1 MKRRLAAA
9 AAARSGG
16 FGRAFAGR
24 LPQERLYMK
33 KPFMERVA
41 AFIVDR
47 RYLFVVLFVALC
59 IFSIFTSN
67 GVDVNE
73 DLTDYLPDD
82 SETRQGLQ
90 IMDREF
96 LTYGDA
102 RVMVSNITYAKA
114 EELAEMLRSVDG
126 VKTVTLENDQDHYNA
141 ASALFEVVFDGEKLD
156 NVSIQ
161 GVENVRNALRDYDT
175 YIMTE
180 VGNPT
185 GEILEKEMQ
194 MVFVILVVI
203 IILVLLLTSQ
213 TYAEVP
219 ILLITFGVSVWIN
232 KGTNYWFGEIS
243 FITNSIAAVLQ
254 LGLAIDYAIILCH
267 HYTEERAH
275 NTPRDAVVKALT
287 VAIPE
292 ISASS
297 LTTISGL
304 LALAFMKIK
313 IGSDMS
319 LVLVKAI
326 LFSMLT
332 VFLLMPALLLLMSP
346 WLDKTHHRRF
356 LPRIDGWGRFT
367 IKSRYIV
374 PPVFVVILIAACI
387 LANHCP
393 YVFGYSTLDTLK
405 QNEYKLS
412 EKKINAT
419 FGEVNQVALII
430 PFEDYESEAKL
441 VEDLKEL
448 NGIDHLVAL
457 ADTEAK
463 DGYMVTDSLTPRQFA
478 ELTDIDISVSR
489 AAYTAYC
496 TSNENF
502 TQAIGQLVDLSNID
516 NCTVPLIDMIKFL
529 YEQRDVYESRID
541 ASLMDDL
548 EEMYDDLIDGERQLH
563 TKDYSRIILFL
574 NLPVES
580 EETYDYLTVIKGVI
594 GKYYTESYFVGETAK
609 DKDFSAAF
617 SEDNMLISILTIVF
631 VVAILLMTFKSVALP
646 LLLILVIQG
655 SIWINF
661 SFPTILHSNLYFLA
675 YLIVSAIMMG
685 ANIDYAIVTTSRFM
699 EFKDKMPKKDAII
712 ETMNLAFPTIIT
724 SGLMMVIAG
733 ILIGQM
739 TSNAAIAGIG
749 DSLGRGTI
757 ITIIIVMFILPQILL
772 LGEKVI
778 DKTSFDVPTP
788 VSQHQSSG
796 RVRIDGMVRGE
807 IRGQIHGI
815 VHAYVDGDVNISLLS
830 GQTEPDPGEDTD
842 PAPSPEP
849 EAEPEPEP
857 GEEAALQDEQPQEK
871 EAEAH
876 EE

>member
-9 AAARSGG
+9 AAVRSGG

-448 NGIDHLVAL
+448 NGVDHLVAL

-685 ANIDYAIVTTSRFM
+685 ANIDYAIVISSRYLKLK
-699 EFKDKMPKKDAII
+699 ETMPYKDAMI
-712 ETMNLAFPTIIT
+712 EALNLAFPTVVT
-724 SGLMMVIAG
+724 SGSILAAAG
-733 ILIGQM
+733 ISIGVLSSEN
-739 TSNAAIAGIG
+739 TVASIGIC
-749 DSLGRGTI
+749 LGRGTLLSMFL
-757 ITIIIVMFILPQILL
+757 VMGVLPQILL
-772 LGEKVI
+772 LGDTIVE
-778 DKTSFDVPTP
+778 KTSFTIGHHVQT
-788 VSQHQSSG
+788 QNLSG
-796 RVRIDGMVRGE
+796 AMRVNGHVRGYINGYVDAE
-807 IRGQIHGI
+807 IRGI
-815 VHAYVDGDVNISLLS
+815 VNGTVSASIDIGAVETE
-830 GQTEPDPGEDTD
+830 GQPAVTDTAT
-842 PAPSPEP
+842 PAPDV
-849 EAEPEPEP
+849 P
-857 GEEAALQDEQPQEK
+857 GKEDSDEK
-871 EAEAH
+871 
-876 EE
+876 

>member
-96 LTYGDA
+96 ITYGDA

-126 VKTVTLENDQDHYNA
+126 VKTVTLGNDQDHYNA

-685 ANIDYAIVTTSRFM
+685 ANIDYAIVISSRYLKLK
-699 EFKDKMPKKDAII
+699 ETMPYKDAMI
-712 ETMNLAFPTIIT
+712 EALNLAFPTVVT
-724 SGLMMVIAG
+724 SGSILAAAG
-733 ILIGQM
+733 ISIGVLSSEN
-739 TSNAAIAGIG
+739 TVASIGIC
-749 DSLGRGTI
+749 LGRGTLLSMFL
-757 ITIIIVMFILPQILL
+757 VMGVLPQILL
-772 LGEKVI
+772 LGDTIVE
-778 DKTSFDVPTP
+778 KTSFTIGHHVQT
-788 VSQHQSSG
+788 QNLSG
-796 RVRIDGMVRGE
+796 AMRVNGHVRGYINGYVDAE
-807 IRGQIHGI
+807 IRGI
-815 VHAYVDGDVNISLLS
+815 VNGTVSASIDIGAVETE
-830 GQTEPDPGEDTD
+830 GQPAVTDTAT
-842 PAPSPEP
+842 PAPDV
-849 EAEPEPEP
+849 P
-857 GEEAALQDEQPQEK
+857 GKEDSDEK
-871 EAEAH
+871 
-876 EE
+876 

>member
-194 MVFVILVVI
+194 MVFIILVVI

-374 PPVFVVILIAACI
+374 PPVFAVILIAACI

-441 VEDLKEL
+441 VDDLKEL
-448 NGIDHLVAL
+448 NGVDHLVAL

-609 DKDFSAAF
+609 DKDFSAAC
-617 SEDNMLISILTIVF
+617 SEENVRISILTIV
-631 VVAILLMTFKSVALP
+631 VVGAILLMTFKSVALP

-685 ANIDYAIVTTSRFM
+685 ANIDYAIVISSRYLKLK
-699 EFKDKMPKKDAII
+699 ETMPYKDAMI
-712 ETMNLAFPTIIT
+712 EALNLAFPTVVT
-724 SGLMMVIAG
+724 SGSILAAAG
-733 ILIGQM
+733 ISIGVLSSEN
-739 TSNAAIAGIG
+739 TVASIGIC
-749 DSLGRGTI
+749 LGRGTLLSMFL
-757 ITIIIVMFILPQILL
+757 VMGVLPQILL
-772 LGEKVI
+772 LGDTIVE
-778 DKTSFDVPTP
+778 KTSFTIGHHVQT
-788 VSQHQSSG
+788 QNLSG
-796 RVRIDGMVRGE
+796 AMRVNGHVRGYINGYVDAE
-807 IRGQIHGI
+807 IRGI
-815 VHAYVDGDVNISLLS
+815 VNGTVSASIDIGAVETE
-830 GQTEPDPGEDTD
+830 GQPAVTDTAT
-842 PAPSPEP
+842 PAPDV
-849 EAEPEPEP
+849 P
-857 GEEAALQDEQPQEK
+857 GKEDSDEK
-871 EAEAH
+871 
-876 EE
+876 

>member
-1 MKRRLAAA
+1 
-9 AAARSGG
+9 
-16 FGRAFAGR
+16 
-24 LPQERLYMK
+24 MK

-194 MVFVILVVI
+194 MVFIILVVI

-441 VEDLKEL
+441 VDDLKEL
-448 NGIDHLVAL
+448 NGVDHLVAL

-685 ANIDYAIVTTSRFM
+685 ANIDYAIVISSRYLKLK
-699 EFKDKMPKKDAII
+699 ETMPYKDAMI
-712 ETMNLAFPTIIT
+712 EALNLAFPTVVT
-724 SGLMMVIAG
+724 SGSILAAAG
-733 ILIGQM
+733 ISIGVLSSEN
-739 TSNAAIAGIG
+739 TVASIGIC
-749 DSLGRGTI
+749 LGRGTLLSMFL
-757 ITIIIVMFILPQILL
+757 VMGVLPQILL
-772 LGEKVI
+772 LGDTIVE
-778 DKTSFDVPTP
+778 KTSFTIGHHVQT
-788 VSQHQSSG
+788 QNLSG
-796 RVRIDGMVRGE
+796 AMRVNGHVRGYINGYVDAE
-807 IRGQIHGI
+807 IRGI
-815 VHAYVDGDVNISLLS
+815 VNGTVSASIDIGAVETE
-830 GQTEPDPGEDTD
+830 GQPAVTDTAT
-842 PAPSPEP
+842 PAPDV
-849 EAEPEPEP
+849 P
-857 GEEAALQDEQPQEK
+857 GKEDCDEK
-871 EAEAH
+871 
-876 EE
+876 

>member
-16 FGRAFAGR
+16 FGRAFAER

-448 NGIDHLVAL
+448 NGVDHLVAL

-685 ANIDYAIVTTSRFM
+685 ANIDYAIVISSRYLKLK
-699 EFKDKMPKKDAII
+699 ETMPYKDAMI
-712 ETMNLAFPTIIT
+712 EALNLAFPTVVT
-724 SGLMMVIAG
+724 SGSILAAAG
-733 ILIGQM
+733 ISIGVLSSEN
-739 TSNAAIAGIG
+739 TVASIGIC
-749 DSLGRGTI
+749 LGRGTLLSMFL
-757 ITIIIVMFILPQILL
+757 VMGVLPQILL
-772 LGEKVI
+772 LGDTIVE
-778 DKTSFDVPTP
+778 KTSFTIGHHVQT
-788 VSQHQSSG
+788 QNLSG
-796 RVRIDGMVRGE
+796 AMRVNGHVRGYINGYVDAE
-807 IRGQIHGI
+807 IRGI
-815 VHAYVDGDVNISLLS
+815 VNGTVSASIDIGAVETE
-830 GQTEPDPGEDTD
+830 GQPAVTDTAT
-842 PAPSPEP
+842 PAPDV
-849 EAEPEPEP
+849 P
-857 GEEAALQDEQPQEK
+857 GKEDSDEK
-871 EAEAH
+871 
-876 EE
+876 

>member
-1 MKRRLAAA
+1 
-9 AAARSGG
+9 
-16 FGRAFAGR
+16 
-24 LPQERLYMK
+24 MK
-33 KPFMERVA
+33 KSFMERVA

-96 LTYGDA
+96 ITYGDA
-102 RVMVSNITYAKA
+102 RVMVSNVTYAKA

-156 NVSIQ
+156 DVSIQ

-194 MVFVILVVI
+194 MVFIILVVI

-374 PPVFVVILIAACI
+374 PPIFAVILVAACI

-441 VEDLKEL
+441 VDDLKEL

-457 ADTEAK
+457 ADTEAR

-502 TQAIGQLVDLSNID
+502 TQAIGQLVDLNNID

-529 YEQRDVYESRID
+529 YEQRDIYESRID
-541 ASLMDDL
+541 ASLMADM
-548 EEMYDDLIDGERQLH
+548 EEMYDELIDGERQLH

-617 SEDNMLISILTIVF
+617 SEDNMLIGILTIVF

-685 ANIDYAIVTTSRFM
+685 ANIDYAIVISSRYLKLK
-699 EFKDKMPKKDAII
+699 ETMPYKDAMI
-712 ETMNLAFPTIIT
+712 EALNLVFPTVVT
-724 SGLMMVIAG
+724 SGSILAAAG
-733 ILIGQM
+733 ISIGVLSSEN
-739 TSNAAIAGIG
+739 TVASIGIC
-749 DSLGRGTI
+749 LGRGTLLSMFL
-757 ITIIIVMFILPQILL
+757 VMGVLPQILL
-772 LGEKVI
+772 LGDTIVE
-778 DKTSFDVPTP
+778 KTSFTIGHHV
-788 VSQHQSSG
+788 QRQNLSG
-796 RVRIDGMVRGE
+796 AMRVNGHVRGYINGYVDAE
-807 IRGQIHGI
+807 IRGL
-815 VHAYVDGDVNISLLS
+815 VNGTVSASIDIGAVETE
-830 GQTEPDPGEDTD
+830 GQAAVTDTAT
-842 PAPSPEP
+842 PAPDV
-849 EAEPEPEP
+849 P
-857 GEEAALQDEQPQEK
+857 GKEDSDEK
-871 EAEAH
+871 
-876 EE
+876 

>member
-1 MKRRLAAA
+1 
-9 AAARSGG
+9 
-16 FGRAFAGR
+16 
-24 LPQERLYMK
+24 MK

-332 VFLLMPALLLLMSP
+332 VFLLMPALLLLMRP

-448 NGIDHLVAL
+448 NGVDHLVAL

-685 ANIDYAIVTTSRFM
+685 ANIDYAIVISSRYLKLK
-699 EFKDKMPKKDAII
+699 ETMPYKDAMI
-712 ETMNLAFPTIIT
+712 EALNLAFPTVVT
-724 SGLMMVIAG
+724 SGSILAAAG
-733 ILIGQM
+733 ISIGVLSSEN
-739 TSNAAIAGIG
+739 TVASIGIC
-749 DSLGRGTI
+749 LGRGTLLSMFL
-757 ITIIIVMFILPQILL
+757 VMGVLPQILL
-772 LGEKVI
+772 LGDTIVE
-778 DKTSFDVPTP
+778 KTSFTIGHHVQT
-788 VSQHQSSG
+788 QNLSG
-796 RVRIDGMVRGE
+796 AMRVNGHVRGYINGYVDAE
-807 IRGQIHGI
+807 IRGI
-815 VHAYVDGDVNISLLS
+815 VNGTVSASIDIGAVETE
-830 GQTEPDPGEDTD
+830 GQPAVTDTAT
-842 PAPSPEP
+842 PAPDV
-849 EAEPEPEP
+849 P
-857 GEEAALQDEQPQEK
+857 GKEDSDEK
-871 EAEAH
+871 
-876 EE
+876 

>member
-194 MVFVILVVI
+194 MVFIILVVI

-448 NGIDHLVAL
+448 NGVDHLVAL

-685 ANIDYAIVTTSRFM
+685 ANIDYAIVISSRYLKLK
-699 EFKDKMPKKDAII
+699 ETMPYKDAMI
-712 ETMNLAFPTIIT
+712 EALNLAFPTVVT
-724 SGLMMVIAG
+724 SGSILAAAG
-733 ILIGQM
+733 ISIGVLSSEN
-739 TSNAAIAGIG
+739 TVASIGIC
-749 DSLGRGTI
+749 LGRGTLLSMFL
-757 ITIIIVMFILPQILL
+757 VMGVLPQILL
-772 LGEKVI
+772 LGDTIVE
-778 DKTSFDVPTP
+778 KTSFTIGHHVQT
-788 VSQHQSSG
+788 QNLSG
-796 RVRIDGMVRGE
+796 AMRVNGHVRGYINGYVDAE
-807 IRGQIHGI
+807 IRGI
-815 VHAYVDGDVNISLLS
+815 VNGTVSASIDIGAVETE
-830 GQTEPDPGEDTD
+830 GQPAVTDTAT
-842 PAPSPEP
+842 PAPDV
-849 EAEPEPEP
+849 P
-857 GEEAALQDEQPQEK
+857 GKEDSNEK
-871 EAEAH
+871 
-876 EE
+876 

>member
-96 LTYGDA
+96 ITYGDA

-126 VKTVTLENDQDHYNA
+126 VKTVTLGNDQDHYNA

-374 PPVFVVILIAACI
+374 PPIFAVILIAACI

-685 ANIDYAIVTTSRFM
+685 ANIDYAIVISSRYLKLK
-699 EFKDKMPKKDAII
+699 ETMPYKDAMI
-712 ETMNLAFPTIIT
+712 EALNLAFPTVVT
-724 SGLMMVIAG
+724 SGSILAAAG
-733 ILIGQM
+733 ISIGVLSSEN
-739 TSNAAIAGIG
+739 TVASIGIC
-749 DSLGRGTI
+749 LGRGTLLSMFL
-757 ITIIIVMFILPQILL
+757 VMGVLPQILL
-772 LGEKVI
+772 LGDTIVE
-778 DKTSFDVPTP
+778 KTSFTIGHHVQT
-788 VSQHQSSG
+788 QNLSG
-796 RVRIDGMVRGE
+796 AMRVNGHVRGYINGYVDAE
-807 IRGQIHGI
+807 IRGI
-815 VHAYVDGDVNISLLS
+815 VNGTVSASIDIGAVETE
-830 GQTEPDPGEDTD
+830 GQPAVTDTAT
-842 PAPSPEP
+842 PAPDV
-849 EAEPEPEP
+849 P
-857 GEEAALQDEQPQEK
+857 GKEDSDEK
-871 EAEAH
+871 
-876 EE
+876 

>member
-1 MKRRLAAA
+1 
-9 AAARSGG
+9 
-16 FGRAFAGR
+16 
-24 LPQERLYMK
+24 MK

-463 DGYMVTDSLTPRQFA
+463 DGYMVPDSLTPRQFA

-685 ANIDYAIVTTSRFM
+685 ANIDYAIVISSRYLKLK
-699 EFKDKMPKKDAII
+699 ETMPYKDAMI
-712 ETMNLAFPTIIT
+712 EALNLAFPTVVT
-724 SGLMMVIAG
+724 SGSILAAAG
-733 ILIGQM
+733 ISIGVLSSEN
-739 TSNAAIAGIG
+739 TVASIGIC
-749 DSLGRGTI
+749 LGRGTLLSMFL
-757 ITIIIVMFILPQILL
+757 VMGVLPQILL
-772 LGEKVI
+772 LGDTIVE
-778 DKTSFDVPTP
+778 KTSFTIGHHVQT
-788 VSQHQSSG
+788 QNLSG
-796 RVRIDGMVRGE
+796 AMRVNGHVRGYINGYVDAE
-807 IRGQIHGI
+807 IRGI
-815 VHAYVDGDVNISLLS
+815 VNGTVSASIDIGAVETE
-830 GQTEPDPGEDTD
+830 GQPAVTDTAT
-842 PAPSPEP
+842 PAPDV
-849 EAEPEPEP
+849 P
-857 GEEAALQDEQPQEK
+857 GKEDSNEK
-871 EAEAH
+871 
-876 EE
+876 

>member
-1 MKRRLAAA
+1 
-9 AAARSGG
+9 
-16 FGRAFAGR
+16 
-24 LPQERLYMK
+24 MK

-441 VEDLKEL
+441 VDDLKEL
-448 NGIDHLVAL
+448 NGVDHLVAL
-457 ADTEAK
+457 AETEAK

-685 ANIDYAIVTTSRFM
+685 ANIDYAIVISSRYLKLK
-699 EFKDKMPKKDAII
+699 ETMPYKDAMI
-712 ETMNLAFPTIIT
+712 EALNLAFPTVVT
-724 SGLMMVIAG
+724 SGSILAAAG
-733 ILIGQM
+733 ISIGVLSSEN
-739 TSNAAIAGIG
+739 TVASIGIC
-749 DSLGRGTI
+749 LGRGTLLSMFL
-757 ITIIIVMFILPQILL
+757 VMGVLPQILL
-772 LGEKVI
+772 LGDTIVE
-778 DKTSFDVPTP
+778 KTSFTIGHHVQT
-788 VSQHQSSG
+788 QNLSG
-796 RVRIDGMVRGE
+796 AMRVNGHVRGYINGYVDAE
-807 IRGQIHGI
+807 IRGI
-815 VHAYVDGDVNISLLS
+815 VNGTVSASIDIGAVETE
-830 GQTEPDPGEDTD
+830 GQPAVTDTAT
-842 PAPSPEP
+842 PAPDV
-849 EAEPEPEP
+849 P
-857 GEEAALQDEQPQEK
+857 GKEDCDEK
-871 EAEAH
+871 
-876 EE
+876 

>member
-96 LTYGDA
+96 ITYGDA

-448 NGIDHLVAL
+448 NGVDHLVAL

-685 ANIDYAIVTTSRFM
+685 ANIDYAIVISSRYLKLK
-699 EFKDKMPKKDAII
+699 ETMPYKDAMI
-712 ETMNLAFPTIIT
+712 EALNLAFPTVVT
-724 SGLMMVIAG
+724 SGSILAAAG
-733 ILIGQM
+733 ISIGVLSSEN
-739 TSNAAIAGIG
+739 TVASIGIC
-749 DSLGRGTI
+749 LGRGTLI
-757 ITIIIVMFILPQILL
+757 SMFLVMGVLPQILL
-772 LGEKVI
+772 LGDTIVE
-778 DKTSFDVPTP
+778 KTSFTIGHHVQT
-788 VSQHQSSG
+788 QNLSG
-796 RVRIDGMVRGE
+796 AMRVNGHVRGYINGYVDAE
-807 IRGQIHGI
+807 IRGI
-815 VHAYVDGDVNISLLS
+815 VNGTVSASIDIGAVETE
-830 GQTEPDPGEDTD
+830 GQPAVTDTAT
-842 PAPSPEP
+842 PAPDV
-849 EAEPEPEP
+849 P
-857 GEEAALQDEQPQEK
+857 GKEDSNEK
-871 EAEAH
+871 
-876 EE
+876 

>member
-194 MVFVILVVI
+194 MVFIILVVI

-374 PPVFVVILIAACI
+374 PPVFAVILIAACI

-448 NGIDHLVAL
+448 NGVDHLVAL

-685 ANIDYAIVTTSRFM
+685 ANIDYAIVISSRYLKLK
-699 EFKDKMPKKDAII
+699 ETMPYKDAMI
-712 ETMNLAFPTIIT
+712 EALNLAFPTVVT
-724 SGLMMVIAG
+724 SGSILAAAG
-733 ILIGQM
+733 ISIGVLSSEN
-739 TSNAAIAGIG
+739 TVASIGIC
-749 DSLGRGTI
+749 LGRGTLLSMFL
-757 ITIIIVMFILPQILL
+757 VMGVLPQILL
-772 LGEKVI
+772 LGDTIVE
-778 DKTSFDVPTP
+778 KTSFTIGHHVQT
-788 VSQHQSSG
+788 QNLSG
-796 RVRIDGMVRGE
+796 AMRVNGHVRGYINGYVDAE
-807 IRGQIHGI
+807 IRGI
-815 VHAYVDGDVNISLLS
+815 VNGTVSASIDIGAVETE
-830 GQTEPDPGEDTD
+830 GQPAVTDTAT
-842 PAPSPEP
+842 PAPDV
-849 EAEPEPEP
+849 P
-857 GEEAALQDEQPQEK
+857 GKEDSNEK
-871 EAEAH
+871 
-876 EE
+876 

>member
-16 FGRAFAGR
+16 FGRAFAER

-96 LTYGDA
+96 ITYGDA
-102 RVMVSNITYAKA
+102 RVMVSNVTYAKA

-156 NVSIQ
+156 DVSIQ

-194 MVFVILVVI
+194 MVLIILVVI

-374 PPVFVVILIAACI
+374 PPIFAVILVAACI

-441 VEDLKEL
+441 VDDLKEL

-457 ADTEAK
+457 ADTEAR

-502 TQAIGQLVDLSNID
+502 TQAIGQLVDLNNID

-529 YEQRDVYESRID
+529 YEQRDIYESRID
-541 ASLMDDL
+541 ASLMADM
-548 EEMYDDLIDGERQLH
+548 EEMYDELIDGERQLH

-617 SEDNMLISILTIVF
+617 SEDNMLIGILTIVF

-685 ANIDYAIVTTSRFM
+685 ANIDYAIVISSRYLKLK
-699 EFKDKMPKKDAII
+699 ETMPYKDAMI
-712 ETMNLAFPTIIT
+712 EALNLVFPTVVT
-724 SGLMMVIAG
+724 SGSILAAAG
-733 ILIGQM
+733 ISIGVLSSEN
-739 TSNAAIAGIG
+739 TVASIGIC
-749 DSLGRGTI
+749 LGRGTLLSMFL
-757 ITIIIVMFILPQILL
+757 VMGVLPQILL
-772 LGEKVI
+772 LGDTIVE
-778 DKTSFDVPTP
+778 KTSFTIGHHV
-788 VSQHQSSG
+788 QRQNLSG
-796 RVRIDGMVRGE
+796 AMRVNGHVRGYINGYVDAE
-807 IRGQIHGI
+807 IRGL
-815 VHAYVDGDVNISLLS
+815 VNGTVSASIDIGAVETE
-830 GQTEPDPGEDTD
+830 GQAAVTDTAT
-842 PAPSPEP
+842 PAPDV
-849 EAEPEPEP
+849 P
-857 GEEAALQDEQPQEK
+857 GKEDSDEK
-871 EAEAH
+871 
-876 EE
+876 

>member
-430 PFEDYESEAKL
+430 PFEDYVSEAKL

-448 NGIDHLVAL
+448 NGVDHLVAL

-685 ANIDYAIVTTSRFM
+685 ANIDYAIVISSRYLKLK
-699 EFKDKMPKKDAII
+699 ETMPYKDAMI
-712 ETMNLAFPTIIT
+712 EALNLAFPTVVT
-724 SGLMMVIAG
+724 SGSILAAAG
-733 ILIGQM
+733 ISIGVLSSEN
-739 TSNAAIAGIG
+739 TVASIGIC
-749 DSLGRGTI
+749 LGRGTLLSMFL
-757 ITIIIVMFILPQILL
+757 VMGVLPQILL
-772 LGEKVI
+772 LGDTIVE
-778 DKTSFDVPTP
+778 KTSFTIGHHVQT
-788 VSQHQSSG
+788 QNLSG
-796 RVRIDGMVRGE
+796 AMRVNGHVRGYINGYVDAE
-807 IRGQIHGI
+807 IRGI
-815 VHAYVDGDVNISLLS
+815 VNGTVSASIDIGAVETE
-830 GQTEPDPGEDTD
+830 GQPAVTDTAT
-842 PAPSPEP
+842 PAPDV
-849 EAEPEPEP
+849 P
-857 GEEAALQDEQPQEK
+857 GKEDSDEK
-871 EAEAH
+871 
-876 EE
+876 

>member
-1 MKRRLAAA
+1 
-9 AAARSGG
+9 
-16 FGRAFAGR
+16 
-24 LPQERLYMK
+24 MK

-441 VEDLKEL
+441 VDDLKEL

-685 ANIDYAIVTTSRFM
+685 ANIDYAIVISSRYLKLK
-699 EFKDKMPKKDAII
+699 ETMPYKDAMI
-712 ETMNLAFPTIIT
+712 EALNLAFPTVVT
-724 SGLMMVIAG
+724 SGSILAAAG
-733 ILIGQM
+733 ISIGVLSSEN
-739 TSNAAIAGIG
+739 TVASIGIC
-749 DSLGRGTI
+749 LGRGTLLSMFL
-757 ITIIIVMFILPQILL
+757 VMGVLPQILL
-772 LGEKVI
+772 LGDTIVE
-778 DKTSFDVPTP
+778 KTSFTIGHHVQT
-788 VSQHQSSG
+788 QNLSG
-796 RVRIDGMVRGE
+796 AMRVNGHVRGYINGYVDAE
-807 IRGQIHGI
+807 IRGI
-815 VHAYVDGDVNISLLS
+815 VNGTVSASIDIGAVETE
-830 GQTEPDPGEDTD
+830 GQPAVTDTAT
-842 PAPSPEP
+842 PAPDV
-849 EAEPEPEP
+849 P
-857 GEEAALQDEQPQEK
+857 GKEDCDEK
-871 EAEAH
+871 
-876 EE
+876 

>member
-441 VEDLKEL
+441 VDDLKEL
-448 NGIDHLVAL
+448 NGVDHLVAL

-685 ANIDYAIVTTSRFM
+685 ANIDYAIVISSRYLKLK
-699 EFKDKMPKKDAII
+699 ETMPYKDAMI
-712 ETMNLAFPTIIT
+712 EALNLAFPTVVT
-724 SGLMMVIAG
+724 SGSILAAAG
-733 ILIGQM
+733 ISIGVLSSEN
-739 TSNAAIAGIG
+739 TVASIGIC
-749 DSLGRGTI
+749 LGRGTLLSMFL
-757 ITIIIVMFILPQILL
+757 VMGVLPQILL
-772 LGEKVI
+772 LGDTIVE
-778 DKTSFDVPTP
+778 KTSFTIGHHVQT
-788 VSQHQSSG
+788 QNLSG
-796 RVRIDGMVRGE
+796 AMRVNGHVRGYINGYVDAE
-807 IRGQIHGI
+807 IRGI
-815 VHAYVDGDVNISLLS
+815 VNGTVSASIDIGAVETE
-830 GQTEPDPGEDTD
+830 GQPAVTDTAT
-842 PAPSPEP
+842 PAPDV
-849 EAEPEPEP
+849 P
-857 GEEAALQDEQPQEK
+857 GKEDCDEK
-871 EAEAH
+871 
-876 EE
+876 

>member
-374 PPVFVVILIAACI
+374 PPVFAVILIAACI

-441 VEDLKEL
+441 VDDLKEL

-685 ANIDYAIVTTSRFM
+685 ANIDYAIVISSRYLKLK
-699 EFKDKMPKKDAII
+699 ETMPYKDAMI
-712 ETMNLAFPTIIT
+712 EALNLAFPTVVT
-724 SGLMMVIAG
+724 SGSILAAAG
-733 ILIGQM
+733 ISIGVLSSEN
-739 TSNAAIAGIG
+739 TVASIGIC
-749 DSLGRGTI
+749 LGRGTLLSMFL
-757 ITIIIVMFILPQILL
+757 VMGVLPQILL
-772 LGEKVI
+772 LGDTIVE
-778 DKTSFDVPTP
+778 KTSFTIGHHVQT
-788 VSQHQSSG
+788 QNLSG
-796 RVRIDGMVRGE
+796 AMRVNGHVRGYINGYVDAE
-807 IRGQIHGI
+807 IRGI
-815 VHAYVDGDVNISLLS
+815 VNGTVSASIDIGAVETE
-830 GQTEPDPGEDTD
+830 GQPAVTDTAT
-842 PAPSPEP
+842 PAPDV
-849 EAEPEPEP
+849 P
-857 GEEAALQDEQPQEK
+857 GKEDCDEK
-871 EAEAH
+871 
-876 EE
+876 

>member
-16 FGRAFAGR
+16 FGRAFAER

-374 PPVFVVILIAACI
+374 PPVFAVILIAACI

-441 VEDLKEL
+441 VDDLKEL

-548 EEMYDDLIDGERQLH
+548 EEMYDDLIDGERQMH

-685 ANIDYAIVTTSRFM
+685 ANIDYAIVISSRYLKLK
-699 EFKDKMPKKDAII
+699 ETMPYKDAMI
-712 ETMNLAFPTIIT
+712 EALNLAFPTVVT
-724 SGLMMVIAG
+724 SGSILAAAG
-733 ILIGQM
+733 ISIGVLSSEN
-739 TSNAAIAGIG
+739 TVASIGIC
-749 DSLGRGTI
+749 LGRGTLLSMFL
-757 ITIIIVMFILPQILL
+757 VMGVLPQILL
-772 LGEKVI
+772 LGDTIVE
-778 DKTSFDVPTP
+778 KTSFTIGHHVQT
-788 VSQHQSSG
+788 QNLSG
-796 RVRIDGMVRGE
+796 AMRVNGHVRGYINGYVDAE
-807 IRGQIHGI
+807 IRGI
-815 VHAYVDGDVNISLLS
+815 VNGTVSASIDIGAVETE
-830 GQTEPDPGEDTD
+830 GQPAVTDTAT
-842 PAPSPEP
+842 PAPDV
-849 EAEPEPEP
+849 P
-857 GEEAALQDEQPQEK
+857 GKEDSDEK
-871 EAEAH
+871 
-876 EE
+876 

>member
-419 FGEVNQVALII
+419 FGEVSQVALII

-448 NGIDHLVAL
+448 NGVDHLVAL

-685 ANIDYAIVTTSRFM
+685 ANIDYAIVISSRYLKLK
-699 EFKDKMPKKDAII
+699 ETMPYKDAMI
-712 ETMNLAFPTIIT
+712 EALNLAFPTVVT
-724 SGLMMVIAG
+724 SGSILAAAG
-733 ILIGQM
+733 ISIGVLSSEN
-739 TSNAAIAGIG
+739 TVASIGIC
-749 DSLGRGTI
+749 LGRGTLLSMFL
-757 ITIIIVMFILPQILL
+757 VMGVLPQILL
-772 LGEKVI
+772 LGDTIVE
-778 DKTSFDVPTP
+778 KTSFTIGHHVQT
-788 VSQHQSSG
+788 QNLSG
-796 RVRIDGMVRGE
+796 AMRVNGHVRGYINGYVDAE
-807 IRGQIHGI
+807 IRGI
-815 VHAYVDGDVNISLLS
+815 VNGTVSASIDIGAVETE
-830 GQTEPDPGEDTD
+830 GQPAVTDTAT
-842 PAPSPEP
+842 PAPDV
-849 EAEPEPEP
+849 P
-857 GEEAALQDEQPQEK
+857 GKEDSDEK
-871 EAEAH
+871 
-876 EE
+876 

>member
-1 MKRRLAAA
+1 
-9 AAARSGG
+9 
-16 FGRAFAGR
+16 
-24 LPQERLYMK
+24 MK

-96 LTYGDA
+96 ITYGDA

-441 VEDLKEL
+441 VDDLKEL
-448 NGIDHLVAL
+448 NGVDHLVAL

-685 ANIDYAIVTTSRFM
+685 ANIDYAIVISSRYLKLK
-699 EFKDKMPKKDAII
+699 ETMPYKDAMI
-712 ETMNLAFPTIIT
+712 EALNLAFPTVVT
-724 SGLMMVIAG
+724 SGSILAAAG
-733 ILIGQM
+733 ISIGVLSSEN
-739 TSNAAIAGIG
+739 TVASIGIC
-749 DSLGRGTI
+749 LGRGTLLSMFL
-757 ITIIIVMFILPQILL
+757 VMGVLPQILL
-772 LGEKVI
+772 LGDTIVE
-778 DKTSFDVPTP
+778 KTSFTIGHHVQT
-788 VSQHQSSG
+788 QNLSG
-796 RVRIDGMVRGE
+796 AMRVNGHVRGYINGYVDAE
-807 IRGQIHGI
+807 IRGI
-815 VHAYVDGDVNISLLS
+815 VNGTVSASIDIGAVETE
-830 GQTEPDPGEDTD
+830 GQPAVTDTAT
-842 PAPSPEP
+842 PAPDV
-849 EAEPEPEP
+849 P
-857 GEEAALQDEQPQEK
+857 GKEDCDEK
-871 EAEAH
+871 
-876 EE
+876 

>member
-374 PPVFVVILIAACI
+374 PPVFAVILIAACI

-448 NGIDHLVAL
+448 NGVDHLVAL

-685 ANIDYAIVTTSRFM
+685 ANIDYAIVISSRYLKLK
-699 EFKDKMPKKDAII
+699 ETMPYKDAMI
-712 ETMNLAFPTIIT
+712 EALNLAFPTVVT
-724 SGLMMVIAG
+724 SGSILAAAG
-733 ILIGQM
+733 ISIGVLSSEN
-739 TSNAAIAGIG
+739 TVASIGIC
-749 DSLGRGTI
+749 LGRGTLLSMFL
-757 ITIIIVMFILPQILL
+757 VMGVLPQILL
-772 LGEKVI
+772 LGDTIVE
-778 DKTSFDVPTP
+778 KTSFTIGHHVQT
-788 VSQHQSSG
+788 QNLSG
-796 RVRIDGMVRGE
+796 AMRVNGHVRGYINGYVDAE
-807 IRGQIHGI
+807 IRGI
-815 VHAYVDGDVNISLLS
+815 VNGTVSASIDIGAVETE
-830 GQTEPDPGEDTD
+830 GQPAVTDTAT
-842 PAPSPEP
+842 PAPDV
-849 EAEPEPEP
+849 P
-857 GEEAALQDEQPQEK
+857 GKEDSDEK
-871 EAEAH
+871 
-876 EE
+876 

>member
-16 FGRAFAGR
+16 FGRAFAER

-185 GEILEKEMQ
+185 GEILGKEMQ
-194 MVFVILVVI
+194 MVFIILVVI

-441 VEDLKEL
+441 VDDLKEL
-448 NGIDHLVAL
+448 NGVDHLVAL
-457 ADTEAK
+457 AETEAK

-685 ANIDYAIVTTSRFM
+685 ANIDYAIVISSRYLKLK
-699 EFKDKMPKKDAII
+699 ETMPYKDAMI
-712 ETMNLAFPTIIT
+712 EALNLAFPTVVT
-724 SGLMMVIAG
+724 SGSILAAAG
-733 ILIGQM
+733 ISIGVLSSEN
-739 TSNAAIAGIG
+739 TVASIGIC
-749 DSLGRGTI
+749 LGRGTLLSMFL
-757 ITIIIVMFILPQILL
+757 VMGVLPQILL
-772 LGEKVI
+772 LGDTIVE
-778 DKTSFDVPTP
+778 KTSFTIGHHVQT
-788 VSQHQSSG
+788 QNLSG
-796 RVRIDGMVRGE
+796 AMRVNGHVRGYINGYVDAE
-807 IRGQIHGI
+807 IRGI
-815 VHAYVDGDVNISLLS
+815 VNGTVSASIDIGAVETE
-830 GQTEPDPGEDTD
+830 GQPAVTDTAT
-842 PAPSPEP
+842 PAPDV
-849 EAEPEPEP
+849 P
-857 GEEAALQDEQPQEK
+857 GKEDSDEK
-871 EAEAH
+871 
-876 EE
+876 

>member
-1 MKRRLAAA
+1 
-9 AAARSGG
+9 
-16 FGRAFAGR
+16 
-24 LPQERLYMK
+24 MK

-96 LTYGDA
+96 ITYGDA

-194 MVFVILVVI
+194 MVFIILVVI

-374 PPVFVVILIAACI
+374 PPIFAVILIAACI

-516 NCTVPLIDMIKFL
+516 NCTVALIDMLQFL
-529 YEQRDVYESRID
+529 YDQRDVYEARID

-685 ANIDYAIVTTSRFM
+685 ANIDYAIVISSRYLKLK
-699 EFKDKMPKKDAII
+699 ETMPYKDAMI
-712 ETMNLAFPTIIT
+712 EALNLAFPTVVT
-724 SGLMMVIAG
+724 SGSILAAAG
-733 ILIGQM
+733 ISIGVLSSEN
-739 TSNAAIAGIG
+739 TVASIGIC
-749 DSLGRGTI
+749 LGRGTLLSMFL
-757 ITIIIVMFILPQILL
+757 VMGVLPQILL
-772 LGEKVI
+772 LGDTIVE
-778 DKTSFDVPTP
+778 KTSFTIGHHVQT
-788 VSQHQSSG
+788 QNLSG
-796 RVRIDGMVRGE
+796 AMRVNGHVRGYINGYVDAE
-807 IRGQIHGI
+807 IRGI
-815 VHAYVDGDVNISLLS
+815 VNGTVSASIDIGAVETE
-830 GQTEPDPGEDTD
+830 GQPAVTDTAT
-842 PAPSPEP
+842 PAPDV
-849 EAEPEPEP
+849 P
-857 GEEAALQDEQPQEK
+857 GKEDSDEK
-871 EAEAH
+871 
-876 EE
+876 